1 MNIGKLMKKLETS
14 HIVMIVAA
22 LALGYAIYNYSSNKS
37 LVTDNMKNAG
47 ESSIP
52 EHIANAP
59 EAPGQNSHINTA
71 GNPQPSAP
79 IGENSQPAGVSG
91 VSTSAHGLPPACAR
105 QQVVDPAELLPK
117 DQNSEWAKLNPMGS
131 GDLQN
136 VNLLKS
142 GYHIGINTVS
152 SSLRNANLQLR
163 SEPAN
168 PQMNVGPWNN
178 TTIQPDINRRPME
191 IGCGSA

>member
-1 MNIGKLMKKLETS
+1 
-14 HIVMIVAA
+14 MIMLVAA
-22 LALGYAIYNYSSNKS
+22 LALGYAMYNYSQNKS
-37 LVTDNMKNAG
+37 LITDSMSNGNTSNG
-47 ESSIP
+47 SSMP
-52 EHIANAP
+52 SNIANP
-59 EAPGQNSHINTA
+59 PVSPNQSSHINTS

-79 IGENSQPAGVSG
+79 LGQNSEPANVSG
-91 VSTSAHGLPPACAR
+91 LNTSSHGLPPSCSR
-105 QQVVDPAELLPK
+105 EQVVDPAELLPK

-168 PQMNVGPWNN
+168 PQMQVGPWNQ
-178 TTIQPDINRRPME
+178 TTISPDINRRPLE
-191 IGCGSA
+191 IGCGAQ